1 MNKSFQDYESAK
13 NYARELVLMGGPD
26 AGIHKTREFGRLV
39 YNVKFLPKPENC
51 FGHELTMERVRA
63 GD

>member
-1 MNKSFQDYESAK
+1 MNKTFRDYNQAK
-13 NYARELVLMGGPD
+13 EYARQLASMGGPD
-26 AGIHKTREFGRLV
+26 AGIGKTYEFRMKV
-39 YNVKFLPKPENC
+39 FEVKFLPKPENC